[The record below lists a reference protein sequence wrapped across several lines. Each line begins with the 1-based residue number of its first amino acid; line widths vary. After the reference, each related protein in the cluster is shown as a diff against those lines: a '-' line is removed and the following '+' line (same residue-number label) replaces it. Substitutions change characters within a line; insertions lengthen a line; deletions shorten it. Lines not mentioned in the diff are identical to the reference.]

1 VDIVTDSPATYV
13 FAGFVE
19 SDLVVVKMK
28 INWYDQLVVE
38 DTFAYG
44 GTEVEEARSIKTTSD
59 GGFIVAGG
67 TGEFLVLKLDS
78 ELNLEWDTTFTVAGN
93 GIAVFADET
102 ADGGYIV
109 GGYDSDSDANYV
121 FKLQPPNTC
130 CMPPI
135 RGNVDGDPG
144 DNIDISDL
152 VMLADYMFTGG
163 AEPPC
168 WSEANVDGIGPD
180 DAGGIDISD
189 FVYLADYMFSSGPEP
204 AVCP

>member
-1 VDIVTDSPATYV
+1 MVI
-13 FAGFVE
+13 
-19 SDLVVVKMK
+19 VKMK
-28 INWYDQLVVE
+28 INESFQLVVE
-38 DTFAYG
+38 DTFTYAG
-44 GTEVEEARSIKTTSD
+44 DWARVARSVKTTSD

-67 TGEFLVLKLDS
+67 TGPDGFCEFLVLKLDS

-109 GGYDSDSDANYV
+109 GGYDYDSDANYV
-121 FKLQPPNTC
+121 FKFRPPSTSC
-130 CMPPI
+130 CVGI

-163 AEPPC
+163 LAPEC

-189 FVYLADYMFSSGPEP
+189 LVYLQDYMFTQGPEP
-204 AVCP
+204 PACP